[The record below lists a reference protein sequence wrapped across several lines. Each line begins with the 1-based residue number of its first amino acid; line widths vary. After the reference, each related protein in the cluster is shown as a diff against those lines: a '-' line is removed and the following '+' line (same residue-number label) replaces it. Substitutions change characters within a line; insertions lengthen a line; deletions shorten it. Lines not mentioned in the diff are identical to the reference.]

1 MRKLYFALILA
12 LVSMGSALAQGLFDF
27 TPMDGS
33 IGRGTRMYNISLGV
47 PGGFAFDGNPTSELS
62 IKQGYSINLGYT
74 TVFASFGQLAIS
86 SESEVSYRTN
96 KEQYL
101 LLSGSSEVSRAT
113 VQGQTGLGLY
123 YNLGSKVA
131 IYAKGFV
138 GIHTNF
144 SNNSY
149 NNLGS
154 IFRIEAR
161 GGLLYSLSRNFALFG
176 ETGYGQ
182 DIARIGISI
191 R

>member
-1 MRKLYFALILA
+1 
-12 LVSMGSALAQGLFDF
+12 MGSALAQGLFDF

-47 PGGFAFDGNPTSELS
+47 PGGFAFDGTPTSELN

-74 TVFASFGQLAIS
+74 TVFADFGQIAIS
-86 SESEVSYRTN
+86 SESEVSYRSN

-101 LLSGSSEVSRAT
+101 QLSGSSETSRAT
-113 VQGQTGLGLY
+113 VQGQTGFGLY

-144 SNNSY
+144 SNSSY
-149 NNLGS
+149 NVGS
-154 IFRIEAR
+154 IFRLEAR